1 MTGRDFPKSGLPQW
15 RHANTNAGIA
25 AQRRQFGHPGPLL
38 TATKDIDIS
47 EAAVVAKLV
56 LS

>member
-1 MTGRDFPKSGLPQW
+1 MAPPRTR
-15 RHANTNAGIA
+15 NAGIA